1 MPRKAHKL
9 SGIGMPDFN
18 DKFSCRSNSEPSS
31 IVKLQAIA
39 VRHGNGV
46 LKIQQQILT
55 NIVSKT
61 NATAV
66 SLIKIKSNRA
76 HSLLAGPPSGGAMSV
91 GTRKGS
97 VDSSH
102 INT

>member
-1 MPRKAHKL
+1 MPRKVHKL
-9 SGIGMPDFN
+9 TGIRMPDVN
-18 DKFSCRSNSEPSS
+18 DKFRRRSNSEPPS

-39 VRHGNGV
+39 VSHGNGV
-46 LKIQQQILT
+46 WKIQQQILAM
-55 NIVSKT
+55 IVSKT

-66 SLIKIKSNRA
+66 SLIKIKSERA
-76 HSLLAGPPSGGAMSV
+76 HCRSV
-91 GTRKGS
+91 GPLPGGSVTVRTREGS